1 MPAKL
6 IDCVSVGRDVLGRRT
21 LTHVGGAGW
30 RLSVGE
36 TVQAI
41 RSGRIF
47 FVTVAAES
55 YIVSIGTA
63 SDGTPFLRT
72 ALGEE
77 DSSMLLRLPECGPVL
92 R

>member
-6 IDCVSVGRDVLGRRT
+6 IHCVTVARDSIGRRT
-21 LTHVGGAGW
+21 LTHVGGPDW
-30 RLSVGE
+30 MLSVAE
-36 TVQAI
+36 AVRAI
-41 RSGRIF
+41 QTGTIF

-55 YIVSIGTA
+55 YIVSVGA
-63 SDGTPFLRT
+63 APDGSPYLRT

-77 DSSMLLRLPECGPVL
+77 DSSMLLRLPECPP